1 MSDLKI
7 IIGTELLHQA
17 SADSNFII
25 DTLIPIGVTLL
36 GGAPKSG
43 KTLLAMQLGMALSS
57 GSPFLGLETKKVK
70 ALYLAIEDSQQ
81 SFHERYHQFN
91 SDLNANCLFRFG
103 QTTLEE
109 LEIILREHPDIG
121 CVVIDTFALF
131 RKNKEIQYQQE
142 YEEIKQ
148 IRELALR
155 FQCAMI
161 LIHHTKKSYNSKEP
175 FNGFLG
181 SSGLTAGVDAMII
194 LERTSQQKRAVL
206 SVTGKNQASH
216 QLSLALD
223 EHLVW
228 CATETETDDEDV
240 DPNIIIVMNHIY
252 KVKQFKDTMQNLCAQ
267 LGLKLTPNQLSK
279 RLADHEEVL
288 RANGIEM
295 KRIRSQSKRIICLSV
310 TEEHE

>member
-7 IIGTELLHQA
+7 INGTELWHQEC
-17 SADSNFII
+17 ADSNFIL
-25 DTLIPIGVTLL
+25 DSLIPIGVTLL

-43 KTLLAMQLGMALSS
+43 KTLLAMQLVMALSS
-57 GSPFLGLETKKVK
+57 GSPFLGLETRHVK
-70 ALYLAIEDSQQ
+70 TLYLALEDSQQ

-91 SDLNANCLFRFG
+91 AILNENCLFRFG
-103 QTTLEE
+103 QTSLEE
-109 LEIILREHPDIG
+109 LEIILINNSDIG

-161 LIHHTKKSYNSKEP
+161 LVHHTKKSYSPKEP
-175 FNGFLG
+175 FNGLLG
-181 SSGLTAGVDAMII
+181 SSGLIAGVDAMII
-194 LERTSQQKRAVL
+194 LERSSQQKRALL
-206 SVTGKNQASH
+206 SVNGKNQASR

-228 CATETETDDEDV
+228 CITETETDDVDV
-240 DPNIIIVMNHIY
+240 DPNIIIVMNHVY

-279 RLADHEEVL
+279 RLTDHEEVL

-295 KRIRSQSKRIICLSV
+295 KRIRSQSKRIIYLSV
-310 TEEHE
+310 TEEYE